1 MFDWF
6 HAQNDNERCEWRPRI
21 IFSTLRHSARPI
33 LSERGYKTFSAT
45 TFWIWTCGLF
55 FFWVFSIDVSLSKD
69 LVVSIAG
76 SSVELA
82 ALSLA
87 VLGIIH
93 ELNEK
98 DKWFKLGLFL
108 VSVLF
113 AGVVFGGYFLAATWQ
128 PEFDT
133 PQRITVV
140 IVFAIGIVAVTQIEW
155 KAVLKFFRVQWLLNF
170 TLPLSFAVG
179 ARRFRL
185 ALPFLMPIFVLWFPD
200 LNRLTAIIVLFSGAL
215 IALVALMGVTL
226 ILFLFAPKEKE
237 AEDPLLAALRESYEY
252 ESGIFKR
259 INKLK
264 SHAVEA
270 MKFLQDKKVQ
280 MARFNNEAP
289 ALLDKS
295 SILVRLRQMDI
306 TDDEKNLGNVLSNLV
321 NDSQIYR
328 KDYDDSFWIIPDK
341 NTIDHCVK
349 CLAEI
354 ALIFT
359 QNGHLIEK
367 SDYTIEGHKFDSLR
381 KWLAIRGCLPEYVI
395 GAFVMPKVLSWLYD
409 PSKFKVISHTIRDEK
424 VYSYP
429 KSYDI
434 TIIDTFINLIWK
446 ISNDEKKRKT
456 REIDELMVDYR
467 KSDGYEKRDAGEKIL
482 NSLPHTMDAH
492 FSLLPSSNFEEIISI
507 LKQQW
512 MLNEMPETKPVYKHM
527 N

>member
-6 HAQNDNERCEWRPRI
+6 HSKNDNERHEWRPRI
-21 IFSTLRHSARPI
+21 IFATLRHSARSI
-33 LSERGYKTFSAT
+33 LSERGYRTFSAT
-45 TFWIWTCGLF
+45 TFWIWAFGLF
-55 FFWVFSIDVSLSKD
+55 FIWVFNVEVSLAKD
-69 LVVSIAG
+69 LIVSIAG

-113 AGVVFGGYFLAATWQ
+113 ACVVFGGYFLAATWQ

-170 TLPLSFAVG
+170 TLPISFAVG
-179 ARRFRL
+179 ARKFRL
-185 ALPFLMPIFVLWFPD
+185 AFPFIMPIFLLWFPN
-200 LNRLTAIIVLFSGAL
+200 LNQLTAIVVLFSGAL

-259 INKLK
+259 INELK
-264 SHAVEA
+264 SHAIEA

-280 MARFNNEAP
+280 MARLNNEAP
-289 ALLDKS
+289 TLLHKS
-295 SILVRLRQMDI
+295 SIIVRLRQMDI
-306 TDDEKNLGNVLSNLV
+306 TDDEKVLGNVLNNLV
-321 NDSQIYR
+321 SDGRIYR
-328 KDYDDSFWIIPDK
+328 KDYDDFFWIIPDK
-341 NTIDHCVK
+341 DTIDQCVK
-349 CLAEI
+349 RLVEI

-359 QNGHLIEK
+359 QKGHLVEK
-367 SDYTIEGHKFDSLR
+367 SDYTLEGYKFDALR
-381 KWLAIRGCLPEYVI
+381 AWLAVRENMPEYVI
-395 GAFVMPKVLSWLYD
+395 GTFVMPKALNWLHES
-409 PSKFKVISHTIRDEK
+409 SKFKVIAHIIRDEK
-424 VYSYP
+424 KYSYP

-434 TIIDTFINLIWK
+434 TIIEIFINLMWQT
-446 ISNDEKKRKT
+446 SNGERKLKAQ
-456 REIDELMVDYR
+456 EIDELMVEYKKI
-467 KSDGYEKRDAGEKIL
+467 KSDWGYEIKDASEKIL
-482 NSLPHTMDAH
+482 HNLPHTMDAH
-492 FSLLPSSNFEEIISI
+492 FHLLPSFKFVEIIST
-507 LKQQW
+507 LTHQ
-512 MLNEMPETKPVYKHM
+512 M
-527 N
+527 